1 MIPEISVLPLVAIL
15 ASVGLLMLVAGTL
28 YQRRVDEEPPA
39 DEVEPGHAGTD
50 AFVRRLGAMVGQ
62 MGYAVFRLM
71 PFGARFWKRMAER
84 SLHYYHKR
92 SGGDRLALEKR
103 PNGQIELT
111 PVKWRPPE
119 SIDELDDRPGWKAK
133 GREKVW
139 EPVAEGQTG
148 ARIGK
153 TPVVPVD
160 SQSWRDSSWAEANV
174 AEAIDLDRW
183 RPLFNV
189 TAADLRATVDMGGG
203 AGTNGTAMA
212 DGGVQDFQFDPR
224 DSPVFEDAIIDI
236 SSPDEYD
243 GKAISFSKVKE
254 MYGEKTTTDEMQ
266 KQEDRGFLAGRSKE
280 NLKSWMLKILLIGGA
295 VAVAGL
301 IGPELISG
309 LLGGGGGGGGG
320 SIMPFT
326 ITPPSL
332 GLI

>member
-1 MIPEISVLPLVAIL
+1 MIAGVSLLPAMALF
-15 ASVGLLMLVAGTL
+15 ASVGLLLLVAGTL
-28 YQRRVDEEPPA
+28 YQRRVDEEPAA
-39 DEVEPGHAGTD
+39 DEAEPGHAGVD
-50 AFVRRLGAMVGQ
+50 SFMRSLGGLIGS
-62 MGYAVFRLM
+62 MGYAVLRLT
-71 PFGARFWKRMAER
+71 PFGARFWKALAKT
-84 SLHYYHKR
+84 SLHSYYKR
-92 SGGDRLALEKR
+92 SGADRIALEKR
-103 PNGQIELT
+103 PNGDLELT

-119 SIDELDDRPGWKAK
+119 TLDELEDRPGWKAK
-133 GREKVW
+133 GQDKVW

-160 SQSWRDSSWAEANV
+160 AQSWRDSSWAEASV
-174 AEAIDLDRW
+174 AEAVDLDRW

-189 TAADLRATVDMGGG
+189 TSADLRATVDMQGQGGQ
-203 AGTNGTAMA
+203 AVA
-212 DGGVQDFQFDPR
+212 DGGVANVEFDPR

-236 SSPDEYD
+236 SSPSEYD
-243 GKAISFSKVKE
+243 GKAVSFDKVKE
-254 MYGEKTTTDEMQ
+254 LYAEKTTTDEMQ

-320 SIMPFT
+320 SVMPFT
-326 ITPPSL
+326 ITPPGL

>member
-1 MIPEISVLPLVAIL
+1 MIAGVSLLPAMAIL
-15 ASVGLLMLVAGTL
+15 ASVGLLLLVAGTL

-50 AFVRRLGAMVGQ
+50 SFVRRIGAMIGQ
-62 MGYAVFRLM
+62 VGYAVFRLM
-71 PFGARFWKRMAER
+71 PFGARFWKRLAER
-84 SLHYYHKR
+84 SLYYYHKR

-119 SIDELDDRPGWKAK
+119 TLDELEERPGWKAK
-133 GREKVW
+133 GKDKVW
-139 EPVAEGQTG
+139 EPTAEGQTG

-160 SQSWRDSSWAEANV
+160 AQSWRDSSWAEASV

-189 TAADLRATVDMGGG
+189 EAADLRATVDMQGQGGQ
-203 AGTNGTAMA
+203 AVA
-212 DGGVQDFQFDPR
+212 DGGVANVEFDPR

-236 SSPDEYD
+236 SSAEEYD
-243 GKAISFSKVKE
+243 GKAISWWKVKE
-254 MYGEKTTTDEMQ
+254 LYGEKTTTDEMQ

-309 LLGGGGGGGGG
+309 LLGGGGGGGG

-326 ITPPSL
+326 ITPF
-332 GLI
+332 GVI

>member
-1 MIPEISVLPLVAIL
+1 MIAGVSVLPAMAIL
-15 ASVGLLMLVAGTL
+15 ASVGLLLLVAGTI

-39 DEVEPGHAGTD
+39 DDVEPGHAGTD
-50 AFVRRLGAMVGQ
+50 AFVRRIGAMVGQ
-62 MGYAVFRLM
+62 IGYAVFRLL
-71 PFGARFWKRMAER
+71 PFGARFWKRLAER
-84 SLHYYHKR
+84 SLYYYHKR

-119 SIDELDDRPGWKAK
+119 TLDELEDRPGWKAK
-133 GREKVW
+133 GKDKVW

-148 ARIGK
+148 GRIGK

-160 SQSWRDSSWAEANV
+160 AQSWRDSSWAEASV
-174 AEAIDLDRW
+174 AEAVDLDRW

-189 TAADLRATVDMGGG
+189 EAADLRATVDMQGQGGQ
-203 AGTNGTAMA
+203 AVA
-212 DGGVQDFQFDPR
+212 DGGVANVEFDAR

-243 GKAISFSKVKE
+243 GKAISWWKVKE
-254 MYGEKTTTDEMQ
+254 LYGEKTTTDEMQ